1 MRNLWQ
7 GKIGSQV
14 GRERSLTRV
23 VGGLGWEGG
32 GGEPVVRGEGGGAHQ
47 GGEGGGEGV
56 AGPQGLGG
64 EGRRE
69 GDGGRRCGEGGFREQ
84 NPRSV

>member
-47 GGEGGGEGV
+47 GGEGGREGV
-56 AGPQGLGG
+56 AGPHWVGSR
-64 EGRRE
+64 ERR
-69 GDGGRRCGEGGFREQ
+69 GHRGGRSREGGFCEE